1 MLIVVTAFKGKHISI
16 IITILT
22 VVYLHFIT
30 DLLNIF
36 IANLPKVIVVL
47 KYISDLHPTTG
58 NLYRSKLDIGSSANY
73 GITGLSELLMI

>member
-36 IANLPKVIVVL
+36 IANLTISIL

>member
-36 IANLPKVIVVL
+36 IANLTKVI
-47 KYISDLHPTTG
+47 
-58 NLYRSKLDIGSSANY
+58 DIEVY
-73 GITGLSELLMI
+73 Q

>member
-1 MLIVVTAFKGKHISI
+1 MLIVVTAFEGKHISI

-36 IANLPKVIVVL
+36 IANLTKVIVVRL
-47 KYISDLHPTTG
+47 FFKTSI
-58 NLYRSKLDIGSSANY
+58 NV
-73 GITGLSELLMI
+73 